1 MRRAKVVIVAALA
14 IPLSGCLFSG
24 KPKIVAAAPAPPV
37 PPAPALPP
45 EPVSIPQTDVYLPP
59 PQPVNRAALATVPPE
74 ETSLP
79 VTPKPAAPPPART
92 VHAAPPPQPKAP
104 EPAETPAPEPRPPI
118 QEVLPA
124 DVEKQFEASAHKHQA
139 DTRALLEETQKR
151 RRLTVNERR
160 VIADINQFL
169 KQSDQAEKDKD
180 MRSADRLA
188 ERAYILAK
196 ELQGGK

>member
-14 IPLSGCLFSG
+14 IPLAGCLFSG
-24 KPKIVAAAPAPPV
+24 KPKTVAAAPAPPV
-37 PPAPALPP
+37 PAAPALPP
-45 EPVSIPQTDVYLPP
+45 EPVSIPQTDVYLPT
-59 PQPVNRAALATVPPE
+59 PQTFDPAALATAQPVE
-74 ETSLP
+74 ASLP
-79 VTPKPAAPPPART
+79 VTPKPAAPPPPRV
-92 VHAAPPPQPKAP
+92 VHTAPPSSPKPP

-124 DVEKQFEASAHKHQA
+124 DVEKQFEASAQKHKA
-139 DTRALLEETQKR
+139 DTLALLAEAQR
-151 RRLTVNERR
+151 RGRLTATERR

-169 KQSDQAEKDKD
+169 KQSEQAEKDKD

-196 ELQGGK
+196 ELQNGK